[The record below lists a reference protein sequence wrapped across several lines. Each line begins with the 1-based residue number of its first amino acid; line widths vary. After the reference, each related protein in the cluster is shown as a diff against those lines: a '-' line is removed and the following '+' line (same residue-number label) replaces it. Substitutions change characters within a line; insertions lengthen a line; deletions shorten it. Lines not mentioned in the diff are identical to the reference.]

1 MSLKRKSFINFSI
14 FVNLDLLLPLVSE
27 AAMAYL
33 NDLLPSFLLFSGLI
47 VHVLTF
53 IHSGVLK
60 YVVTLFM
67 LFSLLVTVLMLFS
80 LLVTVFMLSS

>member
-1 MSLKRKSFINFSI
+1 M
-14 FVNLDLLLPLVSE
+14 FVNLDLFFPLVLE

-33 NDLLPSFLLFSGLI
+33 NNLLPSFLLFSGLI

-60 YVVTLFM
+60 YIVTAFM
-67 LFSLLVTVLMLFS
+67 LFSLLVTVFVLFS
-80 LLVTVFMLSS
+80 LLVTVFMLFS

>member
-1 MSLKRKSFINFSI
+1 MSLKTESFINVSI
-14 FVNLDLLLPLVSE
+14 FFNLRLFFSLVLE
-27 AAMAYL
+27 GAVAYL

-60 YVVTLFM
+60 YVI
-67 LFSLLVTVLMLFS
+67 
-80 LLVTVFMLSS
+80 TVFMYFLD